1 MIYNLSE
8 MFKQSLG
15 FSKQLEINNFK
26 YNYYDIGNVKV
37 QKSVIDLTKTDKGIW
52 ISGTIPVGIELNCSR
67 CLEQIDLDLD
77 INLNEEF
84 LVDDG
89 FINEDA
95 FTIDKDNHLRL
106 HECLREYI
114 IINIPL
120 KPICS
125 KKCKL
130 MNS

>member
-1 MIYNLSE
+1 MIN
-8 MFKQSLG
+8 
-15 FSKQLEINNFK
+15 
-26 YNYYDIGNVKV
+26 
-37 QKSVIDLTKTDKGIW
+37 LTKTDKGIW
-52 ISGTIPVGIELNCSR
+52 LSGTIPVCIELNCSR
-67 CLEQIDLDLD
+67 CLEHIDLDLD

-89 FINEDA
+89 FINEDS

>member
-1 MIYNLSE
+1 MGSRFN
-8 MFKQSLG
+8 
-15 FSKQLEINNFK
+15 INK
-26 YNYYDIGNVKV
+26 KV
-37 QKSVIDLTKTDKGIW
+37 AIKASSMQDSILA
-52 ISGTIPVGIELNCSR
+52 
-67 CLEQIDLDLD
+67 
-77 INLNEEF
+77 LNETNCVKSDASMLANTF
-84 LVDDG
+84 GKNARVSDCSNLQYINGSRVILTGNARKASG
-89 FINEDA
+89 FGTA
-95 FTIDKDNHLRL
+95 LIDKDNHLRL